1 MKASVVMALGA
12 TVALALFLEGF
23 AKGSDQT
30 QNTMMTAERSVTV
43 ALKAQNDSG
52 EVGTA
57 TLLQRGNTLT
67 VTVSI
72 KDGPTTPQ
80 PAHIHTGSCAK
91 VGGVSYPLANVIS
104 GKSTTTLKDVSLA
117 SLQTGGFA
125 INIHKSAADL
135 GTYVSCG
142 VIPKA

>member
-1 MKASVVMALGA
+1 MKASIVLALSA
-12 TVALALFLEGF
+12 TVALALFLDSF
-23 AKGSDQT
+23 AKSSAQT
-30 QNTMMTAERSVTV
+30 ENTMMTAERSVTV

-52 EVGTA
+52 EVGSA

-67 VTVSI
+67 VAVSI
-72 KDGPTTPQ
+72 KGEPTTPQ
-80 PAHIHTGSCAK
+80 PAHIHTGTCAK
-91 VGGVSYPLANVIS
+91 LGGVSYALANVVS

-125 INIHKSAADL
+125 INIHKSAADI

-142 VIPKA
+142 QIPKT

>member
-1 MKASVVMALGA
+1 MKASVVMVLGA
-12 TVALALFLEGF
+12 TVALALFLDGF
-23 AKGSDQT
+23 AKGSAQT

-67 VTVSI
+67 VAVSI
-72 KDGPTTPQ
+72 KGGTTMPQ
-80 PAHIHTGSCAK
+80 PAHIHTGTCAK
-91 VGGVSYPLANVIS
+91 LGGVSYPLANVVS
-104 GKSTTTLKDVSLA
+104 GKSTTTLKNVSLA

-125 INIHKSAADL
+125 INIHKSAADI

-142 VIPKA
+142 QIPKT